1 MPFYTKGPDVLSSV
15 QNEGAAGQQ
24 SSLGDSLKASFM
36 SGVQAIP
43 IVRINRALYHG
54 IENTEGDQLNP
65 EDANAQY
72 GIKGALSF
80 DKPVSSKYAD
90 TLHREKQSELMRET
104 TIRNGPSGVVSA
116 VANMAAGALPSF
128 LDPVNAASMLVPGLG
143 ETRVSTGLGMAAAR
157 AEGWG
162 MEGAADGLLS
172 AEGAHRSVVNA
183 LEASPIGRVVQGA
196 SQGMAGQTALE
207 PLNLYLD
214 RDEHNDWTMGQAL
227 TNIAFGGLMGGAM
240 HGISHAVTDR
250 FQPEEA
256 PPNTTQERL
265 NGINPDVRGQV
276 LAESLVSLSNDRPSN
291 ADSLLHLHE
300 LDQTRRDLQS
310 WMDTHGGNDG
320 GNNDTPA
327 PPGRGTLEQDL
338 ADLHKKHSALLQEE
352 NTPEPQASPDTST
365 DNRRPARSN
374 QAASPSLFTF
384 LTKHGGVRDE
394 GGELKANDLHKQRVG
409 LVRRNGGLPLDRA
422 RELAEEAGYLKP
434 GADINDLLNAM
445 TEEGHGRKA
454 YADGLGPEQSTHL
467 DDPDREEHARSA
479 AHDDV
484 ELAAYDHDIPLT
496 PDLHA
501 QAAEATLGGADPHD
515 ALEDA
520 LKHSSY
526 TDWQQYQESFDKSRA
541 VQQERRNAKKH
552 ALQALTEHHLGR
564 YGQRLDAGVTSD
576 DLTSMTDA
584 LLNSTNPEEV
594 IEHALSHLES
604 NQGKGFDPRWE
615 DTLHDSYQQALQK
628 LSDLQEGVGSD
639 ILRALTNPESRE
651 VADNRAGLVAKKEGA
666 PTPERSTR
674 FSPLPTTGIDHLNL
688 SEVGG
693 HPALMGHM
701 PEGIEGVPPW
711 PVVLG
716 DGEHTVKLDAKGRDI
731 GGGHGRAHI
740 MARHGDE
747 IKKRGFEGADD
758 YIRHVIQ
765 NINQLRKDN
774 NNGSLFSVI
783 MGERQTANAKH
794 DTAIL
799 HVKREDGYYR
809 VATAS
814 TFKTNS
820 LTKKELLWEGRRTTP
835 SGLNGHD
842 HPLFDPRE
850 HMPDVPRRGATVE
863 ATSSSKNSDSQSPKS
878 QDNSLHEAQAY
889 GAQLDQQIALYGDKT
904 ISPEELEEVKRAQA
918 LSDGNADALS
928 SAAACLTRTVR

>member
-36 SGVQAIP
+36 SGIQAMP

-54 IENTEGDQLNP
+54 IENTEGDQLSP

-72 GIKGALSF
+72 GIKGSLSF

-90 TLHREKQSELMRET
+90 TLHREKQNELMRDM
-104 TIRNGPSGVVSA
+104 TIRNGPSGVVSG

-128 LDPVNAASMLVPGLG
+128 LDPINAASMLVPGLG

-157 AEGWG
+157 AESWG
-162 MEGAADGLLS
+162 MEGVADGMLS

-183 LEASPIGRVVQGA
+183 LEASPIGRVAQGA

-240 HGISHAVTDR
+240 HGISHAVADR
-250 FQPEEA
+250 FRPKDA
-256 PPNTTQERL
+256 LPNSTQERL
-265 NGINPDVRGQV
+265 NGVKPDARGQV
-276 LAESLVSLSNDRPSN
+276 LSESLVSLNNDRPSN
-291 ADSLLHLHE
+291 ADSLLHIHE

-310 WMDTHGGNDG
+310 WMETHSGNGGIA
-320 GNNDTPA
+320 A

-338 ADLHKKHSALLQEE
+338 TDLHQKHSALLQEE
-352 NTPEPQASPDTST
+352 KAPELQAPPETSTEKTRPGQKNQAS
-365 DNRRPARSN
+365 A
-374 QAASPSLFTF
+374 PSLFTF

-394 GGELKANDLHKQRVG
+394 GGDLKANDIHKQRVG
-409 LVRRNGGLPLDRA
+409 LVRRNGGLSLDRA

-434 GADINDLLNAM
+434 GAEINDLLNAM
-445 TEEGHGRKA
+445 TEEGHGRKS
-454 YADGLGPEQSTHL
+454 YADGLGPQGTSHL
-467 DDPDREEHARSA
+467 EDPDREEHARSV

-526 TDWQQYQESFDKSRA
+526 TDWEQYQESFDKSRA
-541 VQQERRNAKKH
+541 VQRERRNAKQGALH
-552 ALQALTEHHLGR
+552 ALAEHHLGR

-584 LLNSTNPEEV
+584 LLSSPNPEEA
-594 IEHALSHLES
+594 IEHALSHLEAHR
-604 NQGKGFDPRWE
+604 GEGFDPRWE
-615 DTLHDSYQQALQK
+615 DTLHNSYQQALRK

-639 ILRALTNPESRE
+639 ILRALTHPESRE
-651 VADNRAGLVAKKEGA
+651 IANNRAGLKLQREAA
-666 PTPERSTR
+666 PTPEKGDAT
-674 FSPLPTTGIDHLNL
+674 SPLPTTGIDHLNL

-693 HPALMGHM
+693 HPNLMGHM
-701 PEGIEGVPPW
+701 PDGIEGVPPW

-716 DGEHTVKLDAKGRDI
+716 DGEHHTKLDSKGRDV
-731 GGGHGRAHI
+731 GGGHGRVHI

-747 IKKRGFEGADD
+747 IKKRGFDGADD

-794 DTAIL
+794 DTVIL

-820 LTKKELLWEGRRTTP
+820 LAKKELLWEGRRTTP

-850 HMPDVPRRGATVE
+850 HMPNVPRRGATAE
-863 ATSSSKNSDSQSPKS
+863 ATSSSSKHASTSPQS
-878 QDNSLHEAQAY
+878 QDNSLHEARAY
-889 GAQLDQQIALYGDKT
+889 GAQLDQQIALYGDGT
-904 ISPEELEEVKRAQA
+904 IPPEELEEVKRAQA